1 MFIIDLLIT
10 AVVIVSAWS
19 AGRLITNALNI
30 RTESR
35 VMDLVL
41 SLGLGVGIF
50 VYLQMICGFVGWFSA
65 LQAWLTLIC
74 MSVLGV
80 FGFISYKP
88 IIKFEQVS
96 KLIPS
101 SSLDRLILLGILVL
115 SILYLL
121 VALAPTLDGDS
132 LAGYLV
138 VARDFA
144 KEGRIFSAT
153 YAYTN
158 LFPANGQLIA
168 ALGFSLKGQI
178 VAQLLTVW
186 FMGVLGALG
195 LYSLGTKLFN
205 SRISLIGVLAWYSMA
220 SVAVLSASV
229 KVDLAWAAFEI
240 ISILAFTQW
249 YFAGRKQRDSRWL
262 LITGLFLGV
271 AFGIKHATTFT
282 AILLAIALTYRLYSD
297 NNMSLK
303 AWSISFSSIVL
314 FALPGLVWVIR
325 SLVISGSLGFA
336 GSDLAGETGFS
347 GLFTYL
353 WDMSMLGNSN
363 SIEGPNGKSIGPIFL
378 SILPCV
384 ILLKNVDNKVWHVSL
399 YSLSM
404 LLISFFVV
412 QRARHILPALGLMS
426 LIAGYVIHRLSVSS
440 PKIGSLIITL
450 VLAASLVATA
460 TWTYKNFVSIETVQ
474 RSLNIIDD
482 REYFTRNLEN
492 FNRYPSWEIIRAS
505 NDLISEQ
512 AVIASPG
519 ASNGFYL
526 NRPLL
531 SFAQTEKE
539 YAVSSGFVEILKQ
552 NDVTHVYINEFVV
565 NERGHE
571 LAWLVNEG
579 FQDQYLLEIICS
591 RGQCLYELR

>member
-10 AVVIVSAWS
+10 AVVIGSVWS
-19 AGRLITNALNI
+19 TGRLIIKALNI
-30 RTESR
+30 RTESC
-35 VMDLVL
+35 VIDLVL
-41 SLGLGVGIF
+41 SLGLGVGIL
-50 VYLQMICGFVGWFSA
+50 VYVQMICGFGGSFST
-65 LQAWLTLIC
+65 LQAWLTVGC
-74 MSVLGV
+74 MCGLGV
-80 FGFISYKP
+80 FGLISYKP
-88 IIKFEQVS
+88 IIKFERVS
-96 KLIPS
+96 ELIPS
-101 SSLDRLILLGILVL
+101 SVLDRLLLLGIAIM

-144 KEGRIFSAT
+144 KQGRVFSAT

-178 VAQLLTVW
+178 VAQLFTVW
-186 FMGVLGALG
+186 FMGVLVALG

-205 SRISLIGVLAWYSMA
+205 SRISLIGVFAWYSMA

-229 KVDLAWAAFEI
+229 KVDLIWAAFEI
-240 ISILAFTQW
+240 ISIIAFAQW
-249 YFAGRKQRDSRWL
+249 YFAGKNQRDWKWL
-262 LITGLFLGV
+262 LITGLFLGL
-271 AFGIKHATTFT
+271 AFGTKQATAFT
-282 AILLAIALTYRLYSD
+282 SIILATGVAYRLYSD
-297 NNMSLK
+297 KNLSLK
-303 AWSISFSSIVL
+303 VWSLSFLSIIL
-314 FALPGLVWVIR
+314 FALPGLVWVMR
-325 SLVISGSLGFA
+325 SVVISGSLGFS
-336 GSDLAGETGFS
+336 GSGLAGETGFS
-347 GLFTYL
+347 GFFIYL

-384 ILLKNVDNKVWHVSL
+384 IFLRNVDNKVWHVTL
-399 YSLSM
+399 YSLVM

-426 LIAGYVIHRLSVSS
+426 LIAGYVINRLSVSS
-440 PKIGSLIITL
+440 PRLGSFIITA
-450 VLAASLVATA
+450 VLLASLVSTA
-460 TWTYKNFVSIETVQ
+460 TWTYTNFVSIETFQ

-482 REYFTRNLEN
+482 HEYFTINLEN
-492 FNRYPSWEIIRAS
+492 FSRYPGWEIIRAS
-505 NDLISEQ
+505 NDLTDEK
-512 AVIASPG
+512 AVIGSPG

-531 SFAQTEKE
+531 SFSQTEKE
-539 YAVSSGFVEILKQ
+539 FGVASEFVEILKQ

-571 LAWLVNEG
+571 SSWLVNEG
-579 FQDQYLLEIICS
+579 FQDKYLLEIICS

>member
-10 AVVIVSAWS
+10 LVVIVSAWS
-19 AGRLITNALNI
+19 TGRLIINALNM
-30 RTESR
+30 RTESC
-35 VMDLVL
+35 VIDLVL
-41 SLGLGVGIF
+41 SLGLGIGTL
-50 VYLQMICGFVGWFSA
+50 VYIQMICGFTGSFST
-65 LQAWLTLIC
+65 LQAWLTVIC
-74 MSVLGV
+74 MSVVGIYGLV
-80 FGFISYKP
+80 SYKP
-88 IIKFEQVS
+88 IIKYEQV
-96 KLIPS
+96 LQLLPS
-101 SSLDRLILLGILVL
+101 SVLDKLILLGIGAL
-115 SILYLL
+115 SVLYLL

-138 VARDFA
+138 VARDFV
-144 KEGRIFSAT
+144 KQGGVFSAT

-186 FMGVLGALG
+186 FMGFFGALG
-195 LYSLGTKLFN
+195 LYSIGNKLFN
-205 SRISLIGVLAWYSMA
+205 SRISLIGVFAWYSMA

-229 KVDLAWAAFEI
+229 KVDLVWAAFEI
-240 ISILAFTQW
+240 ISIMAFSQW
-249 YFAGRKQRDSRWL
+249 YFAGRNQRDWRWL
-262 LITGLFLGV
+262 IITGLFLGI
-271 AFGIKHATTFT
+271 AFGTKHATAFT
-282 AILLAIALTYRLYSD
+282 AIMLAIAVAYRLYAD
-297 NNMSLK
+297 KNVSLK
-303 AWSISFSSIVL
+303 AWLVSYSSIVV

-325 SLVISGSLGFA
+325 SVVISGSLGFA
-336 GSDLAGETGFS
+336 GSDLAGESGFY
-347 GLFTYL
+347 GFFIYL

-378 SILPCV
+378 SMLPCV
-384 ILLKNVDNKVWHVSL
+384 ILLRNVDTKIWHVSL
-399 YSLSM
+399 YAFVM

-426 LIAGYVIHRLSVSS
+426 LIAGYVINRLSISS
-440 PKIGSLIITL
+440 PRLGNFIIIL
-450 VLAASLVATA
+450 VLVASSVATA
-460 TWTYKNFVSIETVQ
+460 TWTYTNFVSIETVQ

-482 REYFTRNLEN
+482 REYFTRNLGN
-492 FNRYPSWEIIRAS
+492 FMRYPSWEIIRVS
-505 NDLISEQ
+505 NDLTSEE

-531 SFAQTEKE
+531 SFTQTTEE
-539 YAVSSGFVEILKQ
+539 YGSPSEFVEILKQ
-552 NDVTHVYINEFVV
+552 NDVTHVYINEFVI

-579 FQDQYLLEIICS
+579 FQDEYMLEIICN